1 MWDKIKAWFKRSET
15 IFWARLQVVAGAAV
29 AAVMGL
35 AADPAVND
43 AIHAILKP
51 EYVPYY
57 VIGFG
62 LLTEIL
68 RRRRATDL

>member
-15 IFWARLQVVAGAAV
+15 IFWARLQVLLGAI
-29 AAVMGL
+29 AASVMAL
-35 AADPAVND
+35 ANDPNISD
-43 AIHAILKP
+43 AIKAVLKP

>member
-1 MWDKIKAWFKRSET
+1 MWDKMKAWFRRSET
-15 IFWARLQVVAGAAV
+15 IFWARLQVFVGAAT
-29 AAVMGL
+29 AAVMAL

-62 LLTEIL
+62 VLTEIL
-68 RRRRATDL
+68 RRRRAVDL

>member
-15 IFWARLQVVAGAAV
+15 IFWARLQVLVGAAV
-29 AAVMGL
+29 AAIMSL
-35 AADPAVND
+35 AADPAIND

>member
-1 MWDKIKAWFKRSET
+1 MWDKMKAWFKRSET
-15 IFWARLQVVAGAAV
+15 IFWARLQVFVGAV
-29 AAVMGL
+29 TAAVMAL

-62 LLTEIL
+62 VLTEIL
-68 RRRRATDL
+68 RRRRAVDL

>member
-15 IFWARLQVVAGAAV
+15 IFWARLQMLIGATTAAV
-29 AAVMGL
+29 L
-35 AADPAVND
+35 ALANDPTVSD
-43 AIHAILKP
+43 AIKQVLKP
-51 EYVPYY
+51 EYIPYY

-62 LLTEIL
+62 VLTELL

>member
-1 MWDKIKAWFKRSET
+1 MWDKVKAWFKRSET
-15 IFWARLQVVAGAAV
+15 IFWARLQVFAGA
-29 AAVMGL
+29 VMATVMAL
-35 AADPAVND
+35 ANDPNISD
-43 AIHAILKP
+43 ALKSILKP

>member
-15 IFWARLQVVAGAAV
+15 IFWARLQVLLGAIVAS
-29 AAVMGL
+29 VMAL
-35 AADPAVND
+35 ANDPNIAD
-43 AIHAILKP
+43 AIKTVLKP